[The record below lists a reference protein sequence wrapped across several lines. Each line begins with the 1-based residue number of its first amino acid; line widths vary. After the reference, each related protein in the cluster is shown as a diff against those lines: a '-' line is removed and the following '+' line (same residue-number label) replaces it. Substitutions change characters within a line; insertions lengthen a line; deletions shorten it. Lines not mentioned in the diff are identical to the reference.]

1 MTATFARIYF
11 TTIDSH
17 KQFREQETK
26 GRILKD
32 ITMQE
37 YDVALQGLS
46 LSDEE
51 EGVTP
56 PGGDAG
62 VDDGENDIGEPLE
75 EEVDEPLGTE
85 ESEE

>member
-1 MTATFARIYF
+1 
-11 TTIDSH
+11 
-17 KQFREQETK
+17 
-26 GRILKD
+26 
-32 ITMQE
+32 MQE